1 MANWFWS
8 NGNLSR
14 GNQGSL
20 IPTEPGLEYYKID
33 TTGND
38 STQNNVQ
45 TQDTTKADTTNR
57 QLPYQPTRQPTFRP
71 KDRFGDPFS
80 FDLSPSPLLLKDPS
94 GLMLDVEID
103 TGLNYTIYEKMG
115 DVNFRPTTSMSFE
128 EFSDYQEK
136 KILKDYW
143 KSRSRGLDG
152 ESPVSSRSLIP
163 PLYISPVFDRIFGGS
178 RIDIVPSGFVTLD
191 FGSRFERV
199 FNPSIP
205 IRQQRNITPLEF
217 DQQITM
223 NVVGSIGEKL
233 KVTTNFDNNNSF
245 DFENNFKVEYTG
257 FEEDIIKKIEI
268 GNVSLP
274 LNNSLITG
282 SQNLFGFKTQLQFGK
297 LFVTAVASTQ
307 RGKTDVVEIN
317 GGSTGGQA
325 REFEIRGSDYDE
337 NRHFFLGHFFRE
349 NYENWLQ
356 RIPQIISGIN
366 ITRVEVYVINRNNTT
381 ETLRNFAAFMDLAEP
396 TRIYNTDLV
405 TSNDPNAPNSNG
417 ANTLFNE
424 LRGNDAIRD
433 PDEVTEILE
442 QQYRMVNATEFNVVT
457 SARKLDEREYSFHP
471 QLGYVSLFRQLQNDE
486 VLAVSYEYTFN
497 GQRYQ
502 VGELTEDYQNRQD
515 DEVIIL
521 KMLRPSKINIRDP
534 DNRPIPTWDL
544 MMKNI
549 YNLNASQVIRENFQ
563 LRVIYRD
570 DRTGIDNPSLH
581 EGINTQN
588 VPLVEL
594 FNLDRLNQQGDEQPD
609 GNFDFIEGVS
619 IDTEKGNI
627 IFPVLEPFGDHLRSF
642 FIGDP
647 NQDNLIN
654 KFVFDTLY
662 ASTKFDAQRNTLLD
676 KFFINGSLQ
685 AGSSNEIAL
694 PGINIAE
701 GSVQVLAGNTP
712 LTEGVDYQ
720 VDYTFGK
727 VTIINEGILN
737 SGRPIR
743 ITYEKSDL
751 FNFQARSLFGARFDY
766 LVNENFNIGA
776 TLLHLNERPLIS
788 RISVG
793 DEPLRNT
800 KYGFDINYN
809 KESRFLTKLTD
820 ALPLIQTKERSAVT
834 FNGEFAQLIPGTS
847 NIVDGDGT
855 SYLDDF
861 EAAVTPFNLGGNVL
875 TWSLASTPITEDDAF
890 NGNAPTGDLSFG
902 YKRAKLAWYII
913 DNIFY
918 RSSGINVPSNISDE
932 DNFNHYIREVTPQEI
947 FINQDQQ
954 VLNLALPLF
963 NLAYFPSERG
973 QYNYNPQLNPDGT
986 LPNPASNW
994 GGITRAIT
1002 SEVDFDKANIE
1013 FIEFWLMDPF
1023 LPGENGR
1030 VLDGIQNTNNT
1041 TGGRFVLNLGSIS
1054 EDVIKDNRH
1063 GFENGLPG
1071 DGSNDNVEVT
1081 PWGRVTTQQFLTPQF
1096 DNSADS
1102 RPNQDVGLDGL
1113 RSEDEATTFSD
1124 FLNNIPASA
1133 RTIVE
1138 ADPSADNF
1146 QFYLGDEL
1154 DERDA
1159 KILERY
1165 KNFNG
1170 MEGNSPIISGN
1181 SSITPSGSNLPEN
1194 EDLNKDNTLSGL
1206 EEYYE
1211 YTINLRP
1218 GQLEVG
1224 RENIVDRVT
1233 ANVNGQNV
1241 DWYLFRIPIR
1251 NPDRI
1256 EGNISDFKSIRYLR
1270 TYLTGFSQP
1279 VVLRM
1284 ANFQMVGSQWI
1295 KEVESLESPGIGT
1308 PIEAANTEFNISVVN
1323 IEQNSQPAP
1332 DKIRYVL
1339 PPGFERDRDN
1349 TTINQVQLNEQSLV
1363 LTVRELEDRDARG
1376 VFKNVNFDLI
1386 NYGNIKMFLHAQGE
1400 DIQDGEATAFLRL
1413 GTDKTQNYYEIEVP
1427 LIITPFGTTSPEGIW
1442 PKDNEIDVT
1451 LDELFQLKSL
1461 RNRTRD
1467 ERNFRFSNIEGPLET
1482 GQTRLT
1488 IKGNPDLSSVQ
1499 VMMIGIRN
1507 PESPDRAPKSLSIWA
1522 NELRVGDFDTRAGWA
1537 ANARLNA
1544 QLADFANVTAST
1556 RYSSVGWGSIQEKI
1570 SDRERDETLQ
1580 FDVAANVNLDK
1591 FFPEKLGLSIP
1602 MYVGYEKVRIKPFF
1616 DPKDP
1621 DVPLQSTL
1629 NSMAEE
1635 ERNNY
1640 EDIVTDN
1647 TERKSINFTN
1657 VRVNKTNPEAKNHIY
1672 DISNFSFTYAFSE
1685 ETRSNFNT
1693 ESYLYRTYRGA
1704 VAYNF
1709 APQEVSVEPFQK
1721 AKFLESPYLQL
1732 LKDFNFSP
1740 IPNNISVRFDLDRR
1754 FVKTQFRNENL
1765 TTEGIAPNFEKYFT
1779 FNRVYNVRWGL
1790 TKSLSMD
1797 YAARANAVID
1807 EPLGEID
1814 TDEERQEIWDNLR
1827 DFGRMKNFDQDISFN
1842 YRLPL
1847 DKIPFTDWIRADA
1860 RYSVGY
1866 TWTAG
1871 ALNQQEEF
1879 GNIIQNNRQ
1888 RNLTGKF
1895 DLVGLYNK
1903 IKFFKAINSP
1913 TPPPRRR
1920 APPNRNQEE
1929 GEQEENVLKRDNK
1942 GVKGFFRL
1950 LMSVRSVDFTYN
1962 VGEGTYL
1969 PGFNQTPFLFGLD
1982 SAFSAPGIPFIL
1994 GSQDISIRD
2003 RALRN
2008 GWLVNSE
2015 ELTTPF
2021 SQSNNIDLNI
2031 NAVVEPFKDF
2041 RITLKA
2047 RKQKTNAYQEIF
2059 RNGQSLNPSRTGSY
2073 SISFFTLKTAFKRDD
2088 NNDVSPVFQDFENN
2102 RQTILNR
2109 LAQTNEDLAGL
2120 PLNSQDVLI
2129 PAFIAAYTGQDVN
2142 EVNLTPFPK
2151 VPVPNWTLS
2160 YSGLSKLN
2168 AFKDIFRSI
2177 TVNHT
2182 YNSSYDVRNFTSS
2195 LFYEE
2200 GITLDKRVEDY
2211 RPPSLTN
2218 EEGNFIPELVLNQVS
2233 ITESFSPLIGIN
2245 LSTKKRMNINVEYR
2259 TERSLALNM
2268 SNAQITELTRNDF
2281 SLTFGYTKAKF
2292 KLPFRSQ
2299 GKTITLQN
2307 DLSFKMQMSIGDNKT
2322 VQRKIEDSN
2331 TITNG
2336 TRSFQLRPTI
2346 DYVVDEKLSVQ
2357 VYFERNVNDPRVSA
2371 SFKRATTAFGTR
2383 IRFSLSQ

>member
-1 MANWFWS
+1 MANWFWPNGDS
-8 NGNLSR
+8 NNSHPIVSE
-14 GNQGSL
+14 Q
-20 IPTEPGLEYYKID
+20 EPQFQYYLID
-33 TTGND
+33 TTGSD
-38 STQNNVQ
+38 STQNIQ
-45 TQDTTKADTTNR
+45 GQDTIKTDSAPA
-57 QLPYQPTRQPTFRP
+57 QPYQPTRQPTFKP
-71 KDRFGDPFS
+71 KDRYGDPFS

-94 GLMLDVEID
+94 GLLLDVEID

-115 DVNFRPTTSMSFE
+115 DVNFRPTSSMSFD
-128 EFSDYQEK
+128 EFSAYQER

-163 PLYISPVFDRIFGGS
+163 PLYVSPIFDRIFGGS
-178 RIDIVPSGFVTLD
+178 RVDIVPSGFVTLD
-191 FGSRFERV
+191 FGSRFQRI

-205 IRQQRNITPLEF
+205 IRQQRNTTPLEF

-297 LFVTAVASTQ
+297 LFVTALASTQ

-317 GGSTGGQA
+317 GGSGGGQA
-325 REFEIRGSDYDE
+325 REFEIRGSNYDE
-337 NRHFFLGHFFRE
+337 NRHFFLGHFFRD
-349 NYENWLQ
+349 NYQNWLQ
-356 RIPQIISGIN
+356 GIPQITSGVN
-366 ITRVEVYVINRNNTT
+366 ITRIEVYVINRNNTT
-381 ETLRNFAAFMDLAEP
+381 ETLRNFAAFMDLGEAS
-396 TRIYNTDLV
+396 RIYNNTGLI
-405 TSNDPNAPNSNG
+405 TANNPNAPNSNS
-417 ANTLFNE
+417 ANSLFSTLRANNE
-424 LRGNDAIRD
+424 IRN
-433 PDEVTEILE
+433 PDRVIDVLE
-442 QQYRMVNATEFNVVT
+442 NQLNLVNATEFNVVT
-457 SARKLDEREYSFHP
+457 SARKLDQREFSFHP

-502 VGELTEDYQNRQD
+502 VGELQDDYQSRRD
-515 DEVIIL
+515 DEIIIL

-534 DNRPIPTWDL
+534 RNRAIPTWDL

-549 YNLNASQVIRENFQ
+549 YNLNASQVTRDNFQ

-594 FNLDRLNQQGDEQPD
+594 LDLDRLNQQGDEQPD
-609 GNFDFIEGVS
+609 GNFDFVDGIT
-619 IDTEKGNI
+619 IDTEKGNV
-627 IFPVLEPFGDHLRSF
+627 IFPVLEPFGEHLRSF

-647 NQDNLIN
+647 NQQNLIN

-676 KFFINGSLQ
+676 KFFIKGSLQ
-685 AGSSNEIAL
+685 AGSSSEIPL

-701 GSVQVLAGNTP
+701 GSVKVIAGNTP

-737 SGRPIR
+737 SGRPIK

-766 LVNENFNIGA
+766 RFSEDFNLGA
-776 TLLHLNERPLIS
+776 TVLHLNERPLVS

-793 DEPLRNT
+793 DEPLQNT
-800 KYGFDINYN
+800 KYGFDINYR
-809 KESRFLTKLTD
+809 KDSRFLTKLTD
-820 ALPLIQTKERSAVT
+820 ALPFIQTKEKSTIT
-834 FNGEFAQLIPGTS
+834 FNGEFAQLLPGTS

-861 EAAVTPFNLGGNVL
+861 EAAVTPFSLGSNIL
-875 TWSLASTPITEDDAF
+875 TWKLGSTPVTDDNIFGAD
-890 NGNAPTGDLSFG
+890 APSGDLSFG
-902 YKRAKLAWYII
+902 YRRAKIAWYII

-918 RSSGINVPSNISDE
+918 RNGGPNVPSNLTEE
-932 DNFNHYIREVTPQEI
+932 DLENHYVREVIPQEI
-947 FINQDQQ
+947 FPRRSQQ
-954 VLNLALPLF
+954 VINPPLPLF
-963 NLAYFPSERG
+963 NIAYFPSERG
-973 QYNYNPQLNPDGT
+973 QYNYNPQLNPDGS
-986 LPNPASNW
+986 LPDPTGNW

-1013 FIEFWLMDPF
+1013 FIEFWMLDPF

-1030 VLDGIQNTNNT
+1030 VIDGIENRNNT
-1041 TGGRFVLNLGSIS
+1041 TGGRLVLNLGSIS
-1054 EDVIKDNRH
+1054 EDMIKDNKH
-1063 GFENGLPG
+1063 GFENGLPA
-1071 DGSNDNVEVT
+1071 DGSDENIQLT
-1081 PWGRVTTQQFLTPQF
+1081 PWGRVTTQQFLTEQF
-1096 DNSADS
+1096 DNSTSA

-1113 RSEDEATTFSD
+1113 RNEDEAANFAD
-1124 FLNNIPASA
+1124 FLNNIPPSA
-1133 RTIVE
+1133 RAIVE

-1146 QFYLGDEL
+1146 QFYLSPEL
-1154 DERDA
+1154 DNA
-1159 KILERY
+1159 KVLERY

-1170 MEGNSPIISGN
+1170 MEGNTPVISGN
-1181 SSITPSGSNLPEN
+1181 ASITPSGSNLPEN
-1194 EDLNKDNTLSGL
+1194 EDLNKDNTLSSL

-1218 GQLEVG
+1218 GELEVG
-1224 RENIVDRVT
+1224 KENIVDRVT
-1233 ANVNGQNV
+1233 ANVNGDVVN
-1241 DWYLFRIPIR
+1241 WYLFRIPIR
-1251 NPDRI
+1251 KPDNVVGSI
-1256 EGNISDFKSIRYLR
+1256 NDFKSIRYLR

-1295 KEVESLESPGIGT
+1295 KETANLESEGFGT
-1308 PIEAANTEFNISVVN
+1308 PNEFANTEFNITVVN
-1323 IEQNSQPAP
+1323 IEENSEGGSDRIP
-1332 DKIRYVL
+1332 YTL
-1339 PPGFERDRDN
+1339 PPGIRRDRDN
-1349 TTINQVQLNEQSLV
+1349 TTVNQVELNEQSLK
-1363 LTVRELEDRDARG
+1363 LTVKELEDRDARG

-1386 NYGNIKMFLHAQGE
+1386 NYGNIRMFLHADGE
-1400 DIQDGEATAFLRL
+1400 NVRDAEATAFLRL

-1427 LIITPFGTTSPEGIW
+1427 LVITQIGDTDPELIW
-1442 PKDNEIDVT
+1442 PEQNEINVS

-1461 RNRTRD
+1461 RNRTNED
-1467 ERNFRFSNIEGPLET
+1467 RNFRFSNIQGLLEV

-1499 VMMIGIRN
+1499 VMMLGIRN
-1507 PESPDRAPKSLSIWA
+1507 PESPDKAPKSLCIWA

-1556 RYSSVGWGSIQEKI
+1556 RYTSVGFGSIQEKI
-1570 SDRERDETLQ
+1570 AQREREETTQ

-1602 MYVGYEKVRIKPFF
+1602 MYVGYEKVKVKPFF

-1621 DVPLQSTL
+1621 DVPLKSTL
-1629 NSMAEE
+1629 NSMQGE
-1635 ERNNY
+1635 ERDNY

-1657 VRVNKTNPEAKNHIY
+1657 VRVNKTNPEAKNRIY
-1672 DISNFSFTYAFSE
+1672 DLSNFSFTYAFSE
-1685 ETRSNFNT
+1685 ETRSNFNM
-1693 ESYLYRTYRGA
+1693 ESYLFRTYKGA
-1704 VAYNF
+1704 VGYNF
-1709 APQEVSVEPFQK
+1709 APQELSVEPFQK
-1721 AKFLESPYLQL
+1721 AKFLNSPYLKL

-1740 IPNNISVRFDLDRR
+1740 IPNNVSVRFDLDRR
-1754 FVKTQFRNENL
+1754 FIKTQFRNENL

-1779 FNRVYNVRWGL
+1779 FNRIYNVRWNL
-1790 TKSLSMD
+1790 TKGLSLD

-1807 EPLGEID
+1807 EPDGEID
-1814 TDEERQEIWDNLR
+1814 TSEERQEVWENLKNL
-1827 DFGRMKNFDQDISFN
+1827 GRMKNFNQDISFN
-1842 YRLPL
+1842 YRVPL
-1847 DKIPFTDWIRADA
+1847 DKIPFTDWVRADA

-1871 ALNQQEEF
+1871 ALNQIEEF
-1879 GNIIQNNRQ
+1879 GNVIQNNRQ
-1888 RNLTGKF
+1888 RSVTGKF

-1903 IKFFKAINSP
+1903 IKFFKEINSP
-1913 TPPPRRR
+1913 TPARRGR
-1920 APPNRNQEE
+1920 PQTKQNEE
-1929 GEQEENVLKRDNK
+1929 KEEEDALKRDNK
-1942 GVKGFFRL
+1942 GVKGFLRL
-1950 LMSVRSVDFTYN
+1950 LMSVRSIDFTYN

-1969 PGFNQTPFLFGLD
+1969 PGFNKTAFLFGMD
-1982 SAFSAPGIPFIL
+1982 SAFSAPGIPFLL
-1994 GSQDISIRD
+1994 GSQDVSIRE
-2003 RALRN
+2003 RAFRK

-2015 ELTTPF
+2015 DLTTPF
-2021 SQSNNIDLNI
+2021 SQSNNIDLNV
-2031 NAVVEPFKDF
+2031 NAIVEPFKDF

-2047 RKQKTNAYQEIF
+2047 RKQKTNAYQEIY
-2059 RNGQSLNPSRTGSY
+2059 RNGESLNPSRTGSY

-2088 NNDVSPVFQDFENN
+2088 SNDVSPVFQDFENN
-2102 RQTILNR
+2102 RQEILNR
-2109 LAQTNEDLAGL
+2109 LARANEDLANL
-2120 PLNSQDVLI
+2120 ALNSQDVLI

-2142 EVNLTPFPK
+2142 KVNLTPFPK
-2151 VPVPNWTLS
+2151 MPVPNWTLS
-2160 YSGLSKLN
+2160 YAGLSKLN
-2168 AFKDIFRSI
+2168 GLKDIFRSI
-2177 TVNHT
+2177 TLNHS

-2218 EEGNFIPELVLNQVS
+2218 DNGDFVPELVLNQVS
-2233 ITESFSPLIGIN
+2233 ITESFAPLIGVN
-2245 LSTKKRMNINVEYR
+2245 LSTKKRMNINVEYK
-2259 TERSLALNM
+2259 TERSLALTL

-2299 GKTITLQN
+2299 GKTITLEN
-2307 DLSFKMQMSIGDNKT
+2307 DLSFKMQMSLGDNKT

-2331 TITNG
+2331 TVTNG
-2336 TRSFQLRPTI
+2336 TKSFQLRPTI
-2346 DYVVDEKLSVQ
+2346 DYVVNEKLSVQ
-2357 VYFERNVNDPRVSA
+2357 IYFERNVNEPKVSA

>member
-1 MANWFWS
+1 M
-8 NGNLSR
+8 
-14 GNQGSL
+14 
-20 IPTEPGLEYYKID
+20 
-33 TTGND
+33 
-38 STQNNVQ
+38 
-45 TQDTTKADTTNR
+45 
-57 QLPYQPTRQPTFRP
+57 
-71 KDRFGDPFS
+71 
-80 FDLSPSPLLLKDPS
+80 
-94 GLMLDVEID
+94 VEI
-103 TGLNYTIYEKMG
+103 
-115 DVNFRPTTSMSFE
+115 S
-128 EFSDYQEK
+128 
-136 KILKDYW
+136 
-143 KSRSRGLDG
+143 
-152 ESPVSSRSLIP
+152 
-163 PLYISPVFDRIFGGS
+163 GGS
-178 RIDIVPSGFVTLD
+178 G
-191 FGSRFERV
+191 
-199 FNPSIP
+199 
-205 IRQQRNITPLEF
+205 
-217 DQQITM
+217 
-223 NVVGSIGEKL
+223 
-233 KVTTNFDNNNSF
+233 
-245 DFENNFKVEYTG
+245 
-257 FEEDIIKKIEI
+257 
-268 GNVSLP
+268 
-274 LNNSLITG
+274 
-282 SQNLFGFKTQLQFGK
+282 
-297 LFVTAVASTQ
+297 
-307 RGKTDVVEIN
+307 
-317 GGSTGGQA
+317 GGQS

-337 NRHFFLGHFFRE
+337 NRHFFLGHFFRD

-356 RIPQIISGIN
+356 GIPQITSGVN
-366 ITRVEVYVINRNNTT
+366 VTRVEVYVINRNNNT
-381 ETLRNFAAFMDLAEP
+381 ETLRNFAAFMDLGEP
-396 TRIYNTDLV
+396 SKVYNTDF
-405 TSNDPNAPNSNG
+405 SNGTPPTAPNSNG
-417 ANTLFNE
+417 ANELFSD
-424 LRGNDAIRD
+424 LRGNPNIRN
-433 PDEVTEILE
+433 PNQVIEVLDD
-442 QQYRMVNATEFNVVT
+442 QLNLVNATEFNVVT
-457 SARKLDEREYSFHP
+457 SARKLDEREYSFHQ
-471 QLGYVSLFRQLQNDE
+471 QLGYLSLFRQLQNDE

-515 DEVIIL
+515 DEIIIL
-521 KMLRPSKINIRDP
+521 KMLRPSKINIRDQQ
-534 DNRPIPTWDL
+534 NRAIPTWDL
-544 MMKNI
+544 MMKNV
-549 YNLNASQVIRENFQ
+549 YNLNASQVTRENFQ

-581 EGINTQN
+581 EGVNTQN

-594 FNLDRLNQQGDEQPD
+594 LDLDRLNQQGDEQPD
-609 GNFDFIEGVS
+609 GNFDFVEGIT
-619 IDTEKGNI
+619 IDTDKGNV
-627 IFPVLEPFGDHLRSF
+627 IFPVLEPFGEHLRSF

-647 NQDNLIN
+647 NQQNLIN

-701 GSVQVLAGNTP
+701 GSVQVTAGNTP

-737 SGRPIR
+737 SGRPIK

-766 LVNENFNIGA
+766 LVNEDFNIGA
-776 TLLHLNERPLIS
+776 TLLHLNERPLVS

-820 ALPLIQTKERSAVT
+820 ALPLIQTKERSTIT

-875 TWSLASTPITEDDAF
+875 TWSLASTPVTGDNAF
-890 NGNAPTGDLSFG
+890 NGNAPVGDLSFG

-918 RSSGINVPSNISDE
+918 RSSGPNLPADID
-932 DNFNHYIREVTPQEI
+932 DNDRRNHYVRGVLPQEI
-947 FINQDQQ
+947 FPQQDRQ
-954 VLNLALPLF
+954 VVNLELPLF
-963 NLAYFPSERG
+963 NMAYYPSERG
-973 QYNYNPQLNPDGT
+973 QYNYNTQLNPDGR
-986 LPNPASNW
+986 LPDPASNW

-1023 LPGENGR
+1023 LEGENGR
-1030 VLDGIQNTNNT
+1030 VLDGIENTNNT
-1041 TGGRFVLNLGSIS
+1041 TGGRFVLNLGSVS
-1054 EDVIKDNRH
+1054 EDMIKDLKH

-1071 DGSNDNVEVT
+1071 DGSDDNVEVGA
-1081 PWGRVTTQQFLTPQF
+1081 WGRVTTQQFLTPQF
-1096 DNSADS
+1096 DNSTAS
-1102 RPNQDVGLDGL
+1102 RPNQDVGLDGV
-1113 RSEDEATTFSD
+1113 RNDEEAVIFAD
-1124 FLNNIPASA
+1124 FLNNVPPSA
-1133 RTIVE
+1133 RAIVE

-1146 QFYLGDEL
+1146 QYYLGDEL
-1154 DERDA
+1154 DQRGA
-1159 KILERY
+1159 KVLERY

-1170 MEGNSPIISGN
+1170 MDGNTPIISG
-1181 SSITPSGSNLPEN
+1181 SSNITPSGSNIPEN
-1194 EDLNKDNTLSGL
+1194 EDLNKDNTLSTL

-1218 GQLEVG
+1218 GELDVG
-1224 RENIVDRVT
+1224 RENIVDKVRAV
-1233 ANVNGQNV
+1233 VNGEDV

-1251 NPDRI
+1251 NPDRVV
-1256 EGNISDFKSIRYLR
+1256 GNINDFKSIRYLR

-1295 KEVESLESPGIGT
+1295 KETANLESEGLGEPL
-1308 PIEAANTEFNISVVN
+1308 EFANTEFNISVVN
-1323 IEQNSQPAP
+1323 IEQNADGDPTRIP
-1332 DKIRYVL
+1332 YTL

-1349 TTINQVQLNEQSLV
+1349 TTPNQVRLNEQSLKLEV
-1363 LTVRELEDRDARG
+1363 KELEDRDARG

-1400 DIQDGEATAFLRL
+1400 NIQDAEATAFLRL

-1427 LIITPFGTTSPEGIW
+1427 LAITALGTTAPRDIW
-1442 PKDNEIDVT
+1442 PLENEIDVT
-1451 LDELFQLKSL
+1451 LDELFQLKST
-1461 RNRTRD
+1461 RNRSNQD
-1467 ERNFRFSNIEGPLET
+1467 KNFRFSNIQGPLEV
-1482 GQTRLT
+1482 GDTRLT

-1499 VMMIGIRN
+1499 VMMLGIRN
-1507 PESPDRAPKSLSIWA
+1507 PESPDGAPKSVCIWA

-1570 SDRERDETLQ
+1570 SDRDRDETLQ

-1602 MYVGYEKVRIKPFF
+1602 MYVGYEKVTVKPFF

-1621 DVPLQSTL
+1621 DVPLESTL
-1629 NSMAEE
+1629 NSLQGE
-1635 ERNNY
+1635 ERSDY

-1647 TERKSINFTN
+1647 TERKSLNFTN
-1657 VRVNKTNPEAKNHIY
+1657 VRVNKTNPEAKNRIY

-1685 ETRSNFNT
+1685 ETRSNFST
-1693 ESYLYRTYRGA
+1693 ESYLYRTYKGA

-1709 APQEVSVEPFQK
+1709 APAEVNVEPFQK
-1721 AKFLESPYLQL
+1721 VKFLNSPYLKL

-1740 IPNNISVRFDLDRR
+1740 IPNNVSVRFDLDRR

-1779 FNRVYNVRWGL
+1779 FNRVYNIRWAL
-1790 TKSLSMD
+1790 AKSLSLD

-1847 DKIPFTDWIRADA
+1847 DKIPFTDWVRADA

-1879 GNIIQNNRQ
+1879 GNVIQNNRQ
-1888 RNLTGKF
+1888 RNVTGKF
-1895 DLVGLYNK
+1895 DMVGLYNK
-1903 IKFFKAINSP
+1903 IKFFKEINTP
-1913 TPPPRRR
+1913 APPPRRTP
-1920 APPNRNQEE
+1920 ANRKRNEEQNE
-1929 GEQEENVLKRDNK
+1929 GEEDVLKRENK
-1942 GVKGFFRL
+1942 GVKGFLRL

-1969 PGFNQTPFLFGLD
+1969 PGFNQTPFLFGMD

-1994 GSQDISIRD
+1994 GSQSISIRD
-2003 RALRN
+2003 RALRK

-2015 ELTTPF
+2015 DLTTPF
-2021 SQSNNIDLNI
+2021 SQSNNIDLNMTAI
-2031 NAVVEPFKDF
+2031 VEPFKDF

-2073 SISFFTLKTAFKRDD
+2073 SISFLTLKTAFKRDNSD
-2088 NNDVSPVFQDFENN
+2088 DVSPVFEDFENN
-2102 RQTILNR
+2102 RQAILGR
-2109 LAQTNEDLAGL
+2109 LAETNEDLAGL

-2129 PAFIAAYTGQDVN
+2129 PAFIAAYTGQDVE

-2160 YSGLSKLN
+2160 YSGLSKLS
-2168 AFKDIFRSI
+2168 ALKDVFRSI
-2177 TVNHT
+2177 TINHT

-2218 EEGNFIPELVLNQVS
+2218 DNGDFVPELVLNQVS

-2245 LSTKKRMNINVEYR
+2245 MSTKKRMNINVEYK
-2259 TERSLALNM
+2259 TERSLALNL
-2268 SNAQITELTRNDF
+2268 SNAQVTELTRNDF

-2299 GKTITLQN
+2299 GKTITLEN

-2331 TITNG
+2331 TVTNG

-2346 DYVVDEKLSVQ
+2346 DYVVNEKLSVQ